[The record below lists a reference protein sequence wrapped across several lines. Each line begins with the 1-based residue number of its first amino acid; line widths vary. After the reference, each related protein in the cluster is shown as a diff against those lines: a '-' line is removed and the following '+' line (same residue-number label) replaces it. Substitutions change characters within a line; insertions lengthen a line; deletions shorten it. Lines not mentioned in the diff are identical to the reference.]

1 MPDYNVKPITLDF
14 KVSRLL
20 VGVLSIAGIGACV
33 IIICMPFSAV
43 LKLLL
48 CSLVL
53 LATGYHVADKGF
65 MLLPWS
71 CIALRLNTKGELTA
85 STRAG
90 DEYIVDIL
98 PDSFVASY
106 LAVLN
111 YRVSGKKGQ
120 RSILLL
126 PDSTDADAYRR
137 LRVWLRWARQPSL
150 ATET

>member
-1 MPDYNVKPITLDF
+1 MSDYNVKPIALDF

-20 VGVLSIAGIGACV
+20 ISVLSIAGVGACV
-33 IIICMPFSAV
+33 IIVCMPINAV

-53 LATGYHVADKGF
+53 LATGYHLADKG
-65 MLLPWS
+65 LLRLPWS
-71 CIALRLNTKGELTA
+71 CTGLRLNTKGELTA

-90 DEYIVDIL
+90 TEYAVDVL
-98 PDSFVASY
+98 SNTFVASY
-106 LAVLN
+106 LTVLN
-111 YRVSGKKGQ
+111 YRVGGKRGQ

-126 PDSTDADAYRR
+126 PDNTDADAFRR